1 VTVLLAI
8 YVLFVAPAVAGFF
21 IDDFLAF
28 MISVAAVPVIQI
40 ILFVFFFY
48 LVLFPISDTLREVKT
63 GQIEIF
69 LASPVK
75 PSDVLLGGFLGR
87 MPFYA
92 IAIVVITG
100 TLTALLNPLGLDIVQ
115 NIVIIIVF
123 VITFLVGKALSII
136 IALPMIGVMYAL
148 IGGGL
153 IEALVDPTT
162 SGIVKT
168 ALSFLP
174 SSWGAEIF
182 VAFASSPGNIGAV
195 GLETVTRLGGLVV
208 FFLAVLWFGAKAANR
223 AYSLESTTFAVS
235 KAKSDGLFYNTV
247 RRLGG
252 GGSSGALLV
261 TSFKDYGRRLE
272 NLSWLFYSVAL
283 VAMLAMFLSDPLSGP
298 KDVLEGL
305 SVMAISF
312 LTGFA
317 VGTVSRGR
325 DTLFLYKK
333 SPNGLSRFLKAK
345 LLQNW
350 LVTVPIIAAIM
361 FTMTFFAPQVTAL
374 SVFANVV
381 AGSLRAMVMV
391 ILFLGLALLIP
402 VFAEES
408 RERAFGV
415 VINLMIVLF
424 ATIGLGMGL
433 SRFGLSLG
441 RVFPGL
447 DSFAASLL
455 NHLEMTAIILLAGV
469 VLFYLGKR
477 KLSRIE

>member
-1 VTVLLAI
+1 
-8 YVLFVAPAVAGFF
+8 
-21 IDDFLAF
+21 
-28 MISVAAVPVIQI
+28 VIQI

-48 LVLFPISDTLREVKT
+48 LVLFPISDTLREIKT

-92 IAIVVITG
+92 IAIVMITG
-100 TLTALLNPLGLDIVQ
+100 TLTALLNPLGLDMVQ

-123 VITFLVGKALSII
+123 VITFLSAFWIGTVIAAVLRTRLGRTVRGKDVGKALSII

-153 IEALVDPTT
+153 VKVLVDPAT
-162 SGIVKT
+162 SGTVRNV
-168 ALSFLP
+168 LSFLP

-195 GLETVTRLGGLVV
+195 GFEITTRLGGLVV
-208 FFLAVLWFGAKAANR
+208 FFLAVLWLGAKAANR
-223 AYSLESTTFAVS
+223 AYSLESTTFTVS
-235 KAKSDGLFYNTV
+235 KAKPDDLFYNTV

-252 GGSSGALLV
+252 GGSSGTLLA

-283 VAMLAMFLSDPLSGP
+283 VAMLAIFLSDPLSGP
-298 KDVLEGL
+298 KDILEGL

-317 VGTVSRGR
+317 MGTVSRGK

-350 LVTVPIIAAIM
+350 LVTVPIIAVIM
-361 FTMTFFAPQVTAL
+361 CAMTFLAPQVTVS

-391 ILFLGLALLIP
+391 VLFLGLALLIP

-424 ATIGLGMGL
+424 ATIGLEIGL
-433 SRFGLSLG
+433 SRSGLSAG
-441 RVFPGL
+441 RVLPDL
-447 DSFAASLL
+447 DSFAAALL

-469 VLFYLGKR
+469 VLLYLGKR
-477 KLSRIE
+477 KLNRIE

>member
-1 VTVLLAI
+1 
-8 YVLFVAPAVAGFF
+8 
-21 IDDFLAF
+21 
-28 MISVAAVPVIQI
+28 
-40 ILFVFFFY
+40 LFVFFFY

-92 IAIVVITG
+92 IAIVMMTS

-123 VITFLVGKALSII
+123 VITFLSAFWIGTVIAAILRTRLGRTARGKDVGKALSII
-136 IALPMIGVMYAL
+136 IVLPMIGVMYAL

-153 IEALVDPTT
+153 IRSLVDPTT
-162 SGIVKT
+162 SGAVKT

-182 VAFASSPGNIGAV
+182 VAFASSPGNISAV

-208 FFLAVLWFGAKAANR
+208 FFLAVLWLGAKAANR
-223 AYSLESTTFAVS
+223 AYSLESTTFTVS
-235 KAKSDGLFYNTV
+235 RVKPDGFFYNAV

-298 KDVLEGL
+298 KDILEGL
-305 SVMAISF
+305 SVMATSF

-317 VGTVSRGR
+317 VGTVSRGK

-350 LVTVPIIAAIM
+350 LVTVPTIAAIM
-361 FTMTFFAPQVTAL
+361 FTMTFFAPQVTMSSA
-374 SVFANVV
+374 FANVI

-424 ATIGLGMGL
+424 ATIGLEIGL
-433 SRFGLSLG
+433 ARSGLSLG
-441 RVFPGL
+441 RIFPDL
-447 DSFAASLL
+447 DSFVTALF
-455 NHLEMTAIILLAGV
+455 NHLEMTAMILLAGV
-469 VLFYLGKR
+469 VLLYLGQR
-477 KLSRIE
+477 KLSTTE